1 MNDASIVTSYDS
13 GSGMF
18 IEGTRAFSTD
28 NNPWTDTGTD
38 KLETQADEVSMGELY
53 FGNTSDGPVIT
64 GAGFD
69 GTHAPDTL
77 TGVKAISA
85 GTMVPNDFTYKIP
98 VKIENTDGN
107 VETYYLL
114 LARNTE
120 NTSTLP

>member
-1 MNDASIVTSYDS
+1 
-13 GSGMF
+13 
-18 IEGTRAFSTD
+18 
-28 NNPWTDTGTD
+28 
-38 KLETQADEVSMGELY
+38 MGELY
-53 FGNTSDGPVIT
+53 FGNHSDGPVIT
-64 GAGFD
+64 GTGFE
-69 GTHAPDTL
+69 GTHSTTET